1 MIWLR
6 IIMIGLLSTS
16 AISIFLFQAIEFT
29 NAIVGL
35 YKTK

>member
-1 MIWLR
+1 MMWLR

-29 NAIVGL
+29 NALVDI